1 MDKLFFYDTE
11 LGRLGIR
18 DNSQNIT
25 NLYFESILDSANSV
39 FLISEFS
46 CGVMDT
52 LRSVM
57 EYNSRITNTQR
68 RKYYA

>member
-25 NLYFESILDSANSV
+25 NLYFESENIYRDDVIIEESDLTKLLIL
-39 FLISEFS
+39 
-46 CGVMDT
+46 
-52 LRSVM
+52 
-57 EYNSRITNTQR
+57 
-68 RKYYA
+68 K

>member
-25 NLYFESILDSANSV
+25 NLYFNQKIYIET
-39 FLISEFS
+39 
-46 CGVMDT
+46 M
-52 LRSVM
+52 
-57 EYNSRITNTQR
+57 
-68 RKYYA
+68 